1 MAGISEGY
9 RKGIKEYL
17 LLIITGKK
25 RDVQSR
31 VVGIFL
37 YFLSLLYSRILYL
50 RLLFYRFGI
59 MPVSR
64 HGIKVISVGNITVG
78 GTGKTPLVERI
89 AEYLLQEKKRVAII
103 SRGYKGIQGKQGVIA
118 DEPQMLKN
126 RFPDVQVII
135 NKDRD
140 AALKLAQ
147 DEMGCEVAV
156 LDDAFGNLKT
166 GKDLDIVCIDCLNP
180 FGFGYV
186 LPRGLLR
193 MPFCYLDN
201 AQVFVLTHTDRAPGK
216 VEEIISKLRKY
227 NKKAEI
233 FKSSHVP
240 EYLYNINKSG
250 KRELLFLRDEKVVLL
265 CAIAKPKLFEKTVE
279 GLGAQIAENFYF
291 EDHHTFTNDELK
303 SIIAKCLELKV
314 RSIITTA
321 KDEPRIKA
329 VLKNKQPEVE
339 ILVLKIKLE
348 VEKNEGRFLGRISAL
363 FAN

>member
-1 MAGISEGY
+1 M
-9 RKGIKEYL
+9 KKYL
-17 LLIITGKK
+17 LLIIAGKK
-25 RDVQSR
+25 KDAQSR
-31 VVGIFL
+31 VLGIFL
-37 YFLSLLYSRILYL
+37 YFLSLIYSGILTL
-50 RLLFYRFGI
+50 RLLVYRLRI

-64 HGIKVISVGNITVG
+64 HNIKVISVGNITVG

-89 AEYLLQEKKRVAII
+89 VEYLLQEKKRVAII
-103 SRGYKGIQGKQGVIA
+103 SRGYKGIQGKGVIA

-126 RFPDVQVII
+126 RFPEAQVII
-135 NKDRD
+135 NKDRL

-147 DEMGCEVAV
+147 HEMGCEVAV

-193 MPFCYLDN
+193 VPFCYLGN
-201 AQVFVLTHTDRAPGK
+201 AQVFVLTHTDQAPGK
-216 VEEIISKLRKY
+216 VEEIINKLRTY

-240 EYLYNINKSG
+240 EFLYNINKAQ
-250 KRELLFLRDEKVVLL
+250 KRELSFVRDEKVALL
-265 CAIAKPKLFEKTVE
+265 CAIAKPKLFEKTVK
-279 GLGAQIAENFYF
+279 GLGAQIVENFYF
-291 EDHHTFTNDELK
+291 EDHHAFTDVELK
-303 SIIAKCLELKV
+303 SVIARSLELKV
-314 RSIITTA
+314 RLIITTA

-329 VLKNKQPEVE
+329 VMRDKQPGVE

-348 VEKNEGRFLGRISAL
+348 VEKNERRFLERVSAL
-363 FAN
+363 FTD